1 MTALIKLLQI
11 CLTTSRKASIAMKTC
26 IFGGTFDPPHIGH
39 LLIAQT
45 IIESENFERLIFV
58 PANISPAKQGRNISS
73 PNKRLEM
80 LNLALTGNENFEISD
95 FEINKGDI
103 SYTIDTITEFAK
115 NLGTDKKDLYF
126 LMGSDTLRDFH
137 NWKDPK
143 KIMNLCNIIVAIRPG
158 FTPSDI
164 PQWVL
169 DNVHFANIPQF
180 EISSTTI
187 RERWSDG
194 KTIRYMVPKEV
205 WEYINENGMY

>member
-1 MTALIKLLQI
+1 
-11 CLTTSRKASIAMKTC
+11 MKTC

-115 NLGTDKKDLYF
+115 NLGADKKDLYF

-187 RERWSDG
+187 RERWGDG

>member
-1 MTALIKLLQI
+1 
-11 CLTTSRKASIAMKTC
+11 MKTC

-58 PANISPAKQGRNISS
+58 PANISPAKKGKIISS
-73 PNKRLEM
+73 SKKRLDM
-80 LNLALTGNENFEISD
+80 LNMALTGNENFEISD
-95 FEINKGDI
+95 FEINKGDV
-103 SYTIDTITEFAK
+103 SYTIDTITEFAHTL
-115 NLGTDKKDLYF
+115 NLDKKDLYF
-126 LMGSDTLRDFH
+126 LMGSDTLGGFH

-158 FTPSDI
+158 FTSSDI
-164 PQWVL
+164 PQWIL
-169 DNVHFANIPQF
+169 DEVHFANIPQF

-187 RERWSDG
+187 RARWRDG

-205 WEYINENGMY
+205 WEYINKNGLY

>member
-1 MTALIKLLQI
+1 
-11 CLTTSRKASIAMKTC
+11 MKTC

-58 PANISPAKQGRNISS
+58 PANISPAKKGKIISS
-73 PNKRLEM
+73 SKKRLDM
-80 LNLALTGNENFEISD
+80 LNMALTGNENFEISD
-95 FEINKGDI
+95 FEINKGDV
-103 SYTIDTITEFAK
+103 SYTIDTITEFANTL
-115 NLGTDKKDLYF
+115 NLDKKDLYF
-126 LMGSDTLRDFH
+126 LMGSDTLGGFH

-143 KIMNLCNIIVAIRPG
+143 KSMSLCNIIVAIRPG

-164 PQWVL
+164 PQWIL
-169 DNVHFANIPQF
+169 DKVHFANIPQF

-187 RERWSDG
+187 RARWRDG

-205 WEYINENGMY
+205 WEYINKNGLY